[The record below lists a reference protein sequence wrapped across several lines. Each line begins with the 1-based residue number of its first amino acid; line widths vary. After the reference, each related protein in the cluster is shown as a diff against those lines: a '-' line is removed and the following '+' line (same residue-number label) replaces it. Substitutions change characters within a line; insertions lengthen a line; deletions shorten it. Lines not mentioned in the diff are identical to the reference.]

1 MCLSLLCFL
10 LKININDICGA
21 HYRCGTENRNSSDQI
36 KEVHVSSVQVSSD
49 QASSFQIRSIQ
60 VRGKY
65 LAGYGLGDWLEK
77 PECR

>member
-10 LKININDICGA
+10 LKINISDICGA

-36 KEVHVSSVQVSSD
+36 KEVHVSSGQISSD
-49 QASSFQIRSIQ
+49 QASSFQISS
-60 VRGKY
+60 GKGKKY